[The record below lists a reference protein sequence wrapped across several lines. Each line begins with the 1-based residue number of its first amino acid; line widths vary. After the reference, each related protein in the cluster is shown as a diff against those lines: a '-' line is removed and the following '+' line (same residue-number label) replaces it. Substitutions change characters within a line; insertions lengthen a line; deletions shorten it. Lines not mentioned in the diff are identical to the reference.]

1 MRLALVDVVNKQRN
15 NNNSSSRRRSQSN
28 LPFPFHFLHSI
39 HNNTLLL
46 LLFFFFTFMVKLSH
60 LVFRVQMKWLIV
72 LRWLWV
78 KLNCEMFCVSCV
90 WLQWNSCAR
99 ILWMKTPTQTHK
111 RTPEHTKPFP
121 LVAPSL
127 SLLFSIWVIFPP
139 LSRKFN
145 FQKIGVNN
153 WYAICGL

>member
-99 ILWMKTPTQTHK
+99 ILWMKTPTQTDTNG
-111 RTPEHTKPFP
+111 RPNTRNLFR
-121 LVAPSL
+121 
-127 SLLFSIWVIFPP
+127 SLLP
-139 LSRKFN
+139 LFLYYFRFRSYSLLWAESLIPK
-145 FQKIGVNN
+145 K
-153 WYAICGL
+153 